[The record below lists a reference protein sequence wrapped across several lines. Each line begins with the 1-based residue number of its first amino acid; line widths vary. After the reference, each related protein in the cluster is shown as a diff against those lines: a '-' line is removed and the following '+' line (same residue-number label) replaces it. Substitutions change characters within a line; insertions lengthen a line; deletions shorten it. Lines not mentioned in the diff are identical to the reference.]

1 MTKTPELILASRSP
15 RRAALLSLAGFRFR
29 VLTRP
34 VPEDNVGNI
43 SPQEHVDLLSKRK
56 ARIIQDELESGII
69 IGADTVV
76 YFRDRIMGK
85 PADGDEAFRMLASL
99 SGQTHQVYTGLT
111 LLDVDGQGITDTVCT
126 DVTFRTLSDHEIRD
140 YVRTGGPLDKAGAYG
155 IQERA
160 ACFVSEIHGCYFNVV
175 GFPLSRFYEMLMLL
189 WDETKIRKFFIMGS
203 DTA

>member
-1 MTKTPELILASRSP
+1 M
-15 RRAALLSLAGFRFR
+15 
-29 VLTRP
+29 LT
-34 VPEDNVGNI
+34 
-43 SPQEHVDLLSKRK
+43 
-56 ARIIQDELESGII
+56 
-69 IGADTVV
+69 
-76 YFRDRIMGK
+76 
-85 PADGDEAFRMLASL
+85 SL

-111 LLDVDGQGITDTVCT
+111 LLDVDGKGMTDTVCT
-126 DVTFRTLSDHEIRD
+126 NVTFRTLSDHEIRD
-140 YVRTGGPLDKAGAYG
+140 YIKTGGPMDKAGAYG